1 MNLWVEEAT
10 GDVLFLMS
18 RTDTW
23 DEVGRLLKIGRI
35 RISFDP
41 NPFGDFTVCTCFQFH
56 FNCSPFLK
64 NCIYIQVL

>member
-35 RISFDP
+35 RISLDP
-41 NPFGDFTVCTCFQFH
+41 NPFGDFTVLH
-56 FNCSPFLK
+56 LFL
-64 NCIYIQVL
+64 ISF